1 MATLFHVTAN
11 AICRYSGKI
20 MKKWLKRLD
29 ISTSLQLSLI
39 ISALFCLF
47 IGAVGLYTW
56 HQQRIEIDLAID
68 QNFPKIQAA
77 FRMEEQINLLENT
90 LLNANNIRNT
100 EEKIKWFNALQKQIK
115 TLKDMTQ
122 SLNEDLNDEIS
133 TIVIEQANLLQELSL
148 NIDNQLILN
157 TKFNKTLSEINWLHN
172 DFRDEFTALLQEIV
186 WQQTTLANHLTDN
199 LTRSKQIEQLREF
212 QHELLL
218 LYDFLTYEEQIVTE
232 LKQHIVS
239 RSDYSLVALTNS
251 LNYLKNLID
260 QKVKSLDKHT
270 SSYTIKQII
279 ESLLAIGEN
288 EQSLPHLLVER
299 KQLDISQRQLMNE
312 SELVISKLRR
322 KINSQIGDN
331 QKQLELFHYLI
342 NKSTRINGLII
353 LSAVLFVFLFV
364 AAINFYYIRRRLI
377 GRFQSLNQSVERL
390 INGESSVK
398 ISVYGND
405 ELGRIAKLL
414 RLFLFEVNTKNEEL
428 ERRNQILLNE
438 ISERI
443 AIQEKLINTQ
453 QELIQ
458 AAKLAVVGQTL
469 TSISHEITQPL
480 NAMNAYIFSTKRAVK
495 NNDVFSA
502 NNYLEKIENLVERT
516 ALVVKR
522 LRHFSRQTTNTLQKI
537 NLLMC
542 INNAWDLLE
551 PKHKYLNARL
561 SLPTYLPDVL
571 GDEILL
577 EQIFVNIFLNS
588 LEAMQHE
595 KPEIEIK
602 IQNISDQRVELWVSD
617 NGSGWPLSDKLL
629 QPFSSSKS
637 INLGLGLSISLSI
650 MQQCQGN
657 LLIAS
662 TLTKN
667 ALVILEF
674 KVVDNV

>member
-29 ISTSLQLSLI
+29 ISTGLQLSLI

-115 TLKDMTQ
+115 TLKYMTQ
-122 SLNEDLNDEIS
+122 SLNEDLNDEIP
-133 TIVIEQANLLQELSL
+133 TIVIEQTNLLQELSL

-239 RSDYSLVALTNS
+239 RSDYLLVALTNS

-279 ESLLAIGEN
+279 ESLLDIGEN
-288 EQSLPHLLVER
+288 EQSLPQLLIER
-299 KQLDISQRQLMNE
+299 KQLDISRQQLMNK
-312 SELVISKLRR
+312 SELVISKLRK

-398 ISVYGND
+398 ISVCGDD

-443 AIQEKLINTQ
+443 AIQEKLVNTQ

-458 AAKLAVVGQTL
+458 AVKLAVVGQTL

-561 SLPTYLPDVL
+561 SLPTDLPDVL

-577 EQIFVNIFLNS
+577 EQVFVNIFLNS

>member
-561 SLPTYLPDVL
+561 SLPTDLPDVL

-577 EQIFVNIFLNS
+577 EQVFVNIFLNS

-667 ALVILEF
+667 TLVILEF

>member
-68 QNFPKIQAA
+68 QNFPKIQTA

-443 AIQEKLINTQ
+443 AIQEKIINTQ

-561 SLPTYLPDVL
+561 SLPTDLPDVL

-577 EQIFVNIFLNS
+577 EQVFVNIFLNS

-629 QPFSSSKS
+629 QPFSSS
-637 INLGLGLSISLSI
+637 NP
-650 MQQCQGN
+650 
-657 LLIAS
+657 LI
-662 TLTKN
+662 
-667 ALVILEF
+667 
-674 KVVDNV
+674 

>member
-100 EEKIKWFNALQKQIK
+100 EEKIKWFNVLQKQIK

-561 SLPTYLPDVL
+561 SLPTDLPDVL

-577 EQIFVNIFLNS
+577 EQVFVNIFLNS

>member
-1 MATLFHVTAN
+1 
-11 AICRYSGKI
+11 

-279 ESLLAIGEN
+279 ESFLAIGEN

-561 SLPTYLPDVL
+561 SLPTDLPDVL

-577 EQIFVNIFLNS
+577 EQVFVNIFLNS

>member
-1 MATLFHVTAN
+1 
-11 AICRYSGKI
+11 

-288 EQSLPHLLVER
+288 EQSLPNLLVER

-561 SLPTYLPDVL
+561 SLPTDLPDVL

-577 EQIFVNIFLNS
+577 EQVFVNIFLNS

>member
-1 MATLFHVTAN
+1 
-11 AICRYSGKI
+11 

-56 HQQRIEIDLAID
+56 HQQWIEIDLAID

-561 SLPTYLPDVL
+561 SLPTDLPDVL

>member
-1 MATLFHVTAN
+1 
-11 AICRYSGKI
+11 

-29 ISTSLQLSLI
+29 ISTGLQLSLI

-115 TLKDMTQ
+115 TLKYMTQ
-122 SLNEDLNDEIS
+122 SLNEDLNDEIP
-133 TIVIEQANLLQELSL
+133 TIVIEQTNLLQELSL

-239 RSDYSLVALTNS
+239 RSDYLLVALTNS

-279 ESLLAIGEN
+279 ESLLDIGEN
-288 EQSLPHLLVER
+288 EQSLPQLLIER
-299 KQLDISQRQLMNE
+299 KQLDISRQQLMNK
-312 SELVISKLRR
+312 SELVISKLRK

-398 ISVYGND
+398 ISVCGDD

-443 AIQEKLINTQ
+443 AIQEKLVNTQ

-458 AAKLAVVGQTL
+458 AVKLAVVGQTL

-561 SLPTYLPDVL
+561 SLPTDLPDVL

-577 EQIFVNIFLNS
+577 EQVFVNIFLNS

>member
-561 SLPTYLPDVL
+561 SLPTDLPDVL

-577 EQIFVNIFLNS
+577 EQVFVNIFLNS

>member
-1 MATLFHVTAN
+1 
-11 AICRYSGKI
+11 

-279 ESLLAIGEN
+279 ESFLAIGEN

-398 ISVYGND
+398 ISV
-405 ELGRIAKLL
+405 
-414 RLFLFEVNTKNEEL
+414 FLFEVNTKNEEL

-561 SLPTYLPDVL
+561 SLPTDLPDVL

-577 EQIFVNIFLNS
+577 EQVFVNIFLNS

>member
-1 MATLFHVTAN
+1 
-11 AICRYSGKI
+11 

-458 AAKLAVVGQTL
+458 APKLAVVGQTL

-561 SLPTYLPDVL
+561 SLPTDLPDAL

-577 EQIFVNIFLNS
+577 EQVFVNIFLNS

>member
-299 KQLDISQRQLMNE
+299 KQLDISQQQLMNE

-561 SLPTYLPDVL
+561 SLPTDLPDVL

-577 EQIFVNIFLNS
+577 EQVFVNIFLNS
-588 LEAMQHE
+588 LKAMQHE

>member
-1 MATLFHVTAN
+1 
-11 AICRYSGKI
+11 

-331 QKQLELFHYLI
+331 QKKLELFHYLI

-561 SLPTYLPDVL
+561 SLPTDLPDVL

-577 EQIFVNIFLNS
+577 EQVFVNIFLNS

>member
-47 IGAVGLYTW
+47 IGTVGLYTW

-561 SLPTYLPDVL
+561 SLPTDLPDVL

-577 EQIFVNIFLNS
+577 EQVFVNIFLNS

>member
-1 MATLFHVTAN
+1 
-11 AICRYSGKI
+11 

-299 KQLDISQRQLMNE
+299 KKLDISQRQLMNE

-480 NAMNAYIFSTKRAVK
+480 NAMNAYIFSTKRVVK

-561 SLPTYLPDVL
+561 SLPTDLPDVL

-577 EQIFVNIFLNS
+577 EQVFVNIFLNS

>member
-133 TIVIEQANLLQELSL
+133 TIVIEQANLLQDLSL

-561 SLPTYLPDVL
+561 SLPTDLPDVL

>member
-1 MATLFHVTAN
+1 
-11 AICRYSGKI
+11 

-377 GRFQSLNQSVERL
+377 GRFQSLNQSVKRL

-561 SLPTYLPDVL
+561 SLLMPR
-571 GDEILL
+571 
-577 EQIFVNIFLNS
+577 
-588 LEAMQHE
+588 A
-595 KPEIEIK
+595 
-602 IQNISDQRVELWVSD
+602 
-617 NGSGWPLSDKLL
+617 
-629 QPFSSSKS
+629 
-637 INLGLGLSISLSI
+637 IN
-650 MQQCQGN
+650 
-657 LLIAS
+657 
-662 TLTKN
+662 
-667 ALVILEF
+667 
-674 KVVDNV
+674 

>member
-90 LLNANNIRNT
+90 LLNASNIRNT

-115 TLKDMTQ
+115 TLKDMTK
-122 SLNEDLNDEIS
+122 SLNEDLNDEIP

-148 NIDNQLILN
+148 NIDNQLILK

-212 QHELLL
+212 QRELLL

-288 EQSLPHLLVER
+288 EQSLPQLLIER
-299 KQLDISQRQLMNE
+299 KQLDISRQQLMNK
-312 SELVISKLRR
+312 SELVISKLRN

-522 LRHFSRQTTNTLQKI
+522 LRHFSRQTTNILHEV
-537 NLLMC
+537 NLSEC

-551 PKHKYLNARL
+551 PKHKHLNAHVY
-561 SLPTYLPDVL
+561 LPDELPDVL

-577 EQIFVNIFLNS
+577 EQVFVNIFLNS
-588 LEAMQHE
+588 LEAIQHE
-595 KPEIEIK
+595 TPEIK
-602 IQNISDQRVELWVSD
+602 IEVQHISQQKMTLWISD

-637 INLGLGLSISLSI
+637 INLGLGLAISLSI
-650 MQQCQGN
+650 MQQCQGE

-667 ALVILEF
+667 ALIILEF
-674 KVVDNV
+674 KVVNNV

>member
-1 MATLFHVTAN
+1 
-11 AICRYSGKI
+11 

>member
-1 MATLFHVTAN
+1 
-11 AICRYSGKI
+11 

-29 ISTSLQLSLI
+29 ISTGLQLSLI

-56 HQQRIEIDLAID
+56 HQQRIEIDFAID

-90 LLNANNIRNT
+90 LLNAKNIRNT

-115 TLKDMTQ
+115 TLKDVTQ
-122 SLNEDLNDEIS
+122 SLNEDLNDEIPN
-133 TIVIEQANLLQELSL
+133 IVIEQANLLQELSS

-186 WQQTTLANHLTDN
+186 WQQKTLANHITNN
-199 LTRSKQIEQLREF
+199 LTRSKQIEQLRKF

-288 EQSLPHLLVER
+288 EQSLPHLLTER
-299 KQLDISQRQLMNE
+299 KRLDISQQQLMNE
-312 SELVISKLRR
+312 SELLISKLRQQ
-322 KINSQIGDN
+322 INSQVGDN

-342 NKSTRINGLII
+342 NKTTRINGLII
-353 LSAVLFVFLFV
+353 LSAILFVFLFV

-377 GRFQSLNQSVERL
+377 GRFQSLNQSVERI

-398 ISVYGND
+398 ISVCGDD

-443 AIQEKLINTQ
+443 AIQEKLVSTQ

-469 TSISHEITQPL
+469 TSINHEITQPL
-480 NAMNAYIFSTKRAVK
+480 NAMNAYIFSAKRAVK

-502 NNYLEKIENLVERT
+502 NNYLEKIEHLVERT

-522 LRHFSRQTTNTLQKI
+522 LRHFSRQTKNILHEV
-537 NLLMC
+537 NLSEC

-551 PKHKYLNARL
+551 PKHKHLNASR
-561 SLPTYLPDVL
+561 
-571 GDEILL
+571 
-577 EQIFVNIFLNS
+577 
-588 LEAMQHE
+588 
-595 KPEIEIK
+595 
-602 IQNISDQRVELWVSD
+602 
-617 NGSGWPLSDKLL
+617 
-629 QPFSSSKS
+629 
-637 INLGLGLSISLSI
+637 
-650 MQQCQGN
+650 
-657 LLIAS
+657 
-662 TLTKN
+662 
-667 ALVILEF
+667 
-674 KVVDNV
+674 